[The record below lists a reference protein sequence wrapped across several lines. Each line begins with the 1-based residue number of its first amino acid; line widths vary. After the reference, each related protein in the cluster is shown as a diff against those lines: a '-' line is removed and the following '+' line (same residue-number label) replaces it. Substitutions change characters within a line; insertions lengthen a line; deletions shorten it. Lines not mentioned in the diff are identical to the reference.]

1 MLHHIQYNLLIVN
14 FLCDFYIG
22 TTVRIE
28 ESAKLPAD
36 AEMRVVGP
44 TKWIHTVPR
53 VNEEGHQDFCC
64 R

>member
-1 MLHHIQYNLLIVN
+1 MLIAN

-28 ESAKLPAD
+28 ESAKLPVD